1 MKITE
6 EEKPVE
12 QQVNIFEILADF
24 QEKYRNV
31 EACEIK
37 GNYYVYRAL
46 GRKEYRE
53 LLNQKGINVFDK
65 EEVLCESC
73 LLYPD
78 GDSIN
83 WDTLPAGIPNELS
96 KRIIKFSYLD
106 SIEHRRNLMD
116 YYRAEMYD
124 LDNQITCIINEA
136 FPDHDIEE
144 IEAWDIEKTT
154 KYLSRAEWKLTNF
167 KGLQFKDPEGDF
179 YETTIQ
185 DKAEKTVKQDTHSKQ
200 KKDTEKTI
208 RGGNKRDKLTPEKL
222 EKRAAVKNNKIG
234 QKAGTMS
241 IEELR
246 RKFPEVNWGVDMG
259 KMGLEGIAA
268 GSTLDTTPPALRT
281 PGQSKNNTPP
291 TGW

>member
-78 GDSIN
+78 GAKS
-83 WDTLPAGIPNELS
+83 
-96 KRIIKFSYLD
+96 
-106 SIEHRRNLMD
+106 
-116 YYRAEMYD
+116 
-124 LDNQITCIINEA
+124 
-136 FPDHDIEE
+136 
-144 IEAWDIEKTT
+144 
-154 KYLSRAEWKLTNF
+154 
-167 KGLQFKDPEGDF
+167 
-179 YETTIQ
+179 
-185 DKAEKTVKQDTHSKQ
+185 
-200 KKDTEKTI
+200 
-208 RGGNKRDKLTPEKL
+208 
-222 EKRAAVKNNKIG
+222 
-234 QKAGTMS
+234 
-241 IEELR
+241 
-246 RKFPEVNWGVDMG
+246 
-259 KMGLEGIAA
+259 
-268 GSTLDTTPPALRT
+268 PALKT
-281 PGQSKNNTPP
+281 SSTKSGLTSLSVNFLILLLS
-291 TGW
+291 